1 MIFKRK
7 ISMLTIAHLPAVDAV
22 LNATSAILLTI
33 GWILIRRG
41 HWRRHR
47 AFMIAAFC
55 TSVLFLISYLT
66 YHAHV
71 GSKHFTGQGAIRT
84 IYFTILL
91 THTALAAVIVPLIL
105 ITLSRGLSYKFDRHR
120 AIARWTLP
128 LWMYVSVT
136 GVVVYFMLYQ

>member
-1 MIFKRK
+1 V
-7 ISMLTIAHLPAVDAV
+7 TIADLPALNAT
-22 LNATSAILLTI
+22 LNATSAVLLTI

-55 TSVLFLISYLT
+55 TSVLFLVSYLT
-66 YHAHV
+66 YHAHI
-71 GSKHFTGQGAIRT
+71 GSKHFPGQGAIRVV
-84 IYFTILL
+84 YFTILL
-91 THTALAAVIVPLIL
+91 THTVLAVVIVPLIL
-105 ITLSRGLSYKFDRHR
+105 ITLSRGLSSRFDRHR

-136 GVVVYFMLYQ
+136 GVVVYVMLYQL